1 MKKDVVP
8 IECVARRISYL
19 RGQKAILNRDLAWR
33 PIENWR
39 SDLSN
44 VETRVGQHDDEIAI
58 IEAAGHLILAR
69 DKTQREIRF
78 HLPERPPRDGTG
90 KRR

>member
-8 IECVARRISYL
+8 IEYVARRISYL
-19 RGQKAILNRDLAWR
+19 RGQKAILNCDLALETNR
-33 PIENWR
+33 ELAQR
-39 SDLSN
+39 SSN
-44 VETRVGQHDDEIAI
+44 VERRVEQHDDEIAI
-58 IEAAGHLILAR
+58 IEATRQLILAR

-78 HLPERPPRDGTG
+78 HVPERPPRDGTG

>member
-8 IECVARRISYL
+8 IECIAQRISYL
-19 RGQKAILNRDLAWR
+19 QGHKAILNRDLALETNR
-33 PIENWR
+33 ELAQR
-39 SDLSN
+39 SSN
-44 VETRVGQHDDEIAI
+44 VERRVGQHDDEIAI
-58 IEAAGHLILAR
+58 IEATHQVILAR

-78 HLPERPPRDGTG
+78 HVPERPPRDGTG

>member
-1 MKKDVVP
+1 VKKDIVP
-8 IECVARRISYL
+8 IRHAARRIFYL
-19 RGQKAILNRDLAWR
+19 CGQKVILDRDLALEINR
-33 PIENWR
+33 ELAQR
-39 SDLSN
+39 SSN

-58 IEAAGHLILAR
+58 IEAARHLILAR

-78 HLPERPPRDGTG
+78 HAPERPPRDGTG

>member
-19 RGQKAILNRDLAWR
+19 RGQKAILNRDLALETNR
-33 PIENWR
+33 ESARR
-39 SDLSN
+39 SSN
-44 VETRVGQHDDEIAI
+44 VETRVRQHDNEIAI
-58 IEAAGHLILAR
+58 IEAARQLILAR

-78 HLPERPPRDGTG
+78 HVPERPPRDGTG

>member
-8 IECVARRISYL
+8 IEGVARRISYL
-19 RGQKAILNRDLAWR
+19 RGQKVILNRDLALETNR
-33 PIENWR
+33 ELAQR
-39 SDLSN
+39 SSN
-44 VETRVGQHDDEIAI
+44 VETRVGQHDDEIATV
-58 IEAAGHLILAR
+58 EAARQLILAR

-78 HLPERPPRDGTG
+78 HVTESPPRDRTG

>member
-8 IECVARRISYL
+8 IKHVARRISYL
-19 RGQKAILNRDLAWR
+19 RGQKAFLNRDLALETNR
-33 PIENWR
+33 ELAQR
-39 SDLSN
+39 SSN
-44 VETRVGQHDDEIAI
+44 VERRVGQHDDEIAI
-58 IEAAGHLILAR
+58 IEATRQLILAR

-78 HLPERPPRDGTG
+78 HVPERPPRDGTG

>member
-8 IECVARRISYL
+8 IEHVARRISYL
-19 RGQKAILNRDLAWR
+19 RGQKAFLNRDLALETTR
-33 PIENWR
+33 ELAQR
-39 SDLSN
+39 SSN
-44 VETRVGQHDDEIAI
+44 VERRVGQHDDEIAI
-58 IEAAGHLILAR
+58 IEATRRLILAG

-78 HLPERPPRDGTG
+78 HVPERPPRDGTG

>member
-8 IECVARRISYL
+8 IECVARWISYL
-19 RGQKAILNRDLAWR
+19 RGQKAILSRDLALETNR
-33 PIENWR
+33 GLAQR
-39 SDLSN
+39 SSN

-58 IEAAGHLILAR
+58 IEAARQLSLAR
-69 DKTQREIRF
+69 DKTQREIGF
-78 HLPERPPRDGTG
+78 HVPERSPRDGTG

>member
-8 IECVARRISYL
+8 IECVARRISYF
-19 RGQKAILNRDLAWR
+19 RGQKAIVNRDLA
-33 PIENWR
+33 
-39 SDLSN
+39 L
-44 VETRVGQHDDEIAI
+44 ETK
-58 IEAAGHLILAR
+58 ILAR

-78 HLPERPPRDGTG
+78 HVSERPPQDGTG

>member
-8 IECVARRISYL
+8 IEHVARRISYL
-19 RGQKAILNRDLAWR
+19 RGQKALLNRDLALETNR
-33 PIENWR
+33 ELAQR
-39 SDLSN
+39 SSN
-44 VETRVGQHDDEIAI
+44 VERRVGQHDDEIAI
-58 IEAAGHLILAR
+58 IEATRQLILAR

-78 HLPERPPRDGTG
+78 HVPERPPRDGTG

>member
-8 IECVARRISYL
+8 IEHVARRISYL
-19 RGQKAILNRDLAWR
+19 RGQKVVLNCDLALEINR
-33 PIENWR
+33 ELAQR
-39 SDLSN
+39 SSN
-44 VETRVGQHDDEIAI
+44 VERRVEQHDDELTI
-58 IEAAGHLILAR
+58 IEATWLILAR

-78 HLPERPPRDGTG
+78 QLPERPPRDGTG

>member
-8 IECVARRISYL
+8 IEHVARRISYL
-19 RGQKAILNRDLAWR
+19 RRQKAFLNRDLALETSR
-33 PIENWR
+33 ELAQR
-39 SDLSN
+39 SSN
-44 VETRVGQHDDEIAI
+44 VERRVGQHDDEIVI
-58 IEAAGHLILAR
+58 IEATRQLILAR

-78 HLPERPPRDGTG
+78 QLPERSLCDGTG